1 MIKQLTKQRRTV
13 MEKDFAK
20 VSEKALKIY
29 QDLTIQRDTVQSA
42 TLAALL
48 GKEIDACLRMM
59 NAYNDYA
66 ELCQKRYIESIDR
79 RTKDLNDA
87 IANAKSIPDP
97 VKQIQYLDHAKI
109 VHEQR
114 ADRERIDEIAY
125 ERSTDIYLT
134 VLSRDFKDWD
144 AFAIKAGKAV
154 VESAASLTPVI
165 STGQFI
171 VDCVRKFSELRKEF
185 NDNGTDYSE
194 TDKQLL
200 IIEIHTQMAEKT
212 TEMLL
217 QGINNN
223 NNSNDVA

>member
-1 MIKQLTKQRRTV
+1 
-13 MEKDFAK
+13 MEKDFIK
-20 VSEKALKIY
+20 ESEKALKLY

-48 GKEIDACLRMM
+48 DKEIDACLRMM
-59 NAYNDYA
+59 NVYNDYA
-66 ELCQKRYIESIDR
+66 ELCQKRYIESMDQR
-79 RTKDLNDA
+79 SKVMTDA
-87 IANAKSIPDP
+87 IEKAKGIQDPSLRAECLEKAKSYYENMEHISRLSD
-97 VKQIQYLDHAKI
+97 
-109 VHEQR
+109 
-114 ADRERIDEIAY
+114 IAY
-125 ERSTDIYLT
+125 EQSTDIYLT

-144 AFAIKAGKAV
+144 AFAIKVGKAV
-154 VESAASLTPVI
+154 IESAVSLTPVI

-185 NDNGTDYSE
+185 NDNGTDYAE
-194 TDKQLL
+194 VDKQLL

-217 QGINNN
+217 QGINDN

>member
-1 MIKQLTKQRRTV
+1 
-13 MEKDFAK
+13 MEKDFIK
-20 VSEKALKIY
+20 ESEKALKLY

-59 NAYNDYA
+59 NVYNDYA
-66 ELCQKRYIESIDR
+66 ELCQKRYIESMDR

-87 IANAKSIPDP
+87 IAKAKSIQDP
-97 VKQIQYLDHAKI
+97 VMQMQCLNHAKI
-109 VHEQR
+109 VHDQR
-114 ADRERIDEIAY
+114 EHLGRINEIAY

-144 AFAIKAGKAV
+144 AFAIKVGKAV
-154 VESAASLTPVI
+154 IESAASLTPVI

-185 NDNGTDYSE
+185 NDNGTDYAE
-194 TDKQLL
+194 VDKQLL

-217 QGINNN
+217 QGINDN

>member
-1 MIKQLTKQRRTV
+1 
-13 MEKDFAK
+13 MEKDFIK
-20 VSEKALKIY
+20 ESEKALKLY

-42 TLAALL
+42 TLASLL
-48 GKEIDACLRMM
+48 RKEIDACLRMM
-59 NAYNDYA
+59 NVYNDYA
-66 ELCQKRYIESIDR
+66 ELCQKRYIESMDR
-79 RTKDLNDA
+79 RSKDLNDA
-87 IANAKSIPDP
+87 LEEAKD
-97 VKQIQYLDHAKI
+97 IQDSSLRVACLKKAESNYKNTEHISRLSD
-109 VHEQR
+109 
-114 ADRERIDEIAY
+114 IAY
-125 ERSTDIYLT
+125 EQSTDIYLT

-144 AFAIKAGKAV
+144 AFAIKVGKAV

-194 TDKQLL
+194 ADKQLL

-223 NNSNDVA
+223 NSNDVA